1 VTVSYADLG
10 LHVADA
16 PMRET
21 GREWFAT
28 LDATEQ
34 KKFFSAEAWKAYQAG
49 DVTLD
54 DFIGVHK
61 SKAWGD
67 AYVERS
73 LSAILN

>member
-1 VTVSYADLG
+1 
-10 LHVADA
+10 VADA

-21 GREWFAT
+21 GAQWFEGLPAS
-28 LDATEQ
+28 EQ
-34 KKFFSAEAWKAYQAG
+34 RKFFSGEAWNAYQAG

-67 AYVERS
+67 AYVEKP
-73 LSAILN
+73 LSQILGN